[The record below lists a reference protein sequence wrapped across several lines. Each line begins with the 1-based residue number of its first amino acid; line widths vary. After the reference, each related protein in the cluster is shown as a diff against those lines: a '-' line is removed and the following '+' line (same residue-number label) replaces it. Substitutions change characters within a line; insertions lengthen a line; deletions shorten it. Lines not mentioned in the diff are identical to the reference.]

1 MKSIHK
7 FFAAIFPLDKT
18 LHFSVS
24 YIIASVAFIISIP
37 FGIAT
42 SLTAGVIKE
51 ISDMLYFNGWS
62 WGDIAADI
70 LGIALAVLIYLLY

>member
-1 MKSIHK
+1 MKQIHK
-7 FFAAIFPLDKT
+7 FFAAVFALDKT

-24 YIIASVAFIISIP
+24 YIIASVGFIISIP

-42 SLTAGVIKE
+42 SLIAGVLKE

-70 LGIALAVLIYLLY
+70 LGIIFALLIFILY